1 MDARALLTQVDK
13 DLGLYLDKIR
23 HCVSLLDDA
32 QLWWRA
38 NPRSNSVGNLVLHLC
53 GNLSQWVLAGIGGR
67 PYERHRSAEFSA
79 DRTATGAEL
88 LERLTGV
95 VAGCREVVAALT
107 EAELAA
113 PRTIQGYPTDGQRA
127 LLHAWEHMAYHT
139 GQIVL
144 IAKQLVDERT
154 EVEFYPQHKR
164 E

>member
-1 MDARALLTQVDK
+1 
-13 DLGLYLDKIR
+13 
-23 HCVSLLDDA
+23 
-32 QLWWRA
+32 
-38 NPRSNSVGNLVLHLC
+38 VLHLC

-79 DRTATGAEL
+79 DRTANGAEL

-95 VAGCREVVAALT
+95 VDGCREVVAALT
-107 EAELAA
+107 EADLAA
-113 PRTIQGYPTDGQRA
+113 PRTIQGYATDGQGA
-127 LLHAWEHMAYHT
+127 LLHVWEHMAYHT